1 MKFINNYIKVLYNIC
16 EYGYMEGKYKY
27 YCDNCEIEFDVK
39 TRDMSVV
46 FFCPFCG
53 NEINNNEDEQDL
65 ELDEDIFEELEI

>member
-1 MKFINNYIKVLYNIC
+1 
-16 EYGYMEGKYKY
+16 MEGKYKY

-46 FFCPFCG
+46 FFCLFCG